1 MAVIR
6 ILCWALIFI
15 IKLRF
20 PRSLSLADI
29 WTFTSR
35 ASPVSVVS
43 RIWMGTVQLY
53 FIAFVAYETTLAEGI
68 HFEKKL
74 FYSTFATVSLY
85 IIIHIMYILYVY
97 VCNMWI

>member
-1 MAVIR
+1 
-6 ILCWALIFI
+6 
-15 IKLRF
+15 
-20 PRSLSLADI
+20 
-29 WTFTSR
+29 
-35 ASPVSVVS
+35 
-43 RIWMGTVQLY
+43 MGTVQLY